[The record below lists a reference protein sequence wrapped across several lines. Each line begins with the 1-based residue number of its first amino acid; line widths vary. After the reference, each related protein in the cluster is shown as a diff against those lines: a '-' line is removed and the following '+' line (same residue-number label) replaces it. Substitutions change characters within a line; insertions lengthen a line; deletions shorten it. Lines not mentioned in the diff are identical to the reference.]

1 MTCFMNI
8 LNPVHVLIK
17 YIILLKCYLIRI
29 TSSNIFYCLAIFRIA
44 CILNY
49 HFFYFCILRSRLLSL
64 NFYEPTA
71 EILRRKTKIYV
82 RDRMVDCVDLC
93 HGPAPDFFFV
103 CVVMTNMCFDRKLN
117 YFRKITDGKKRAV
130 GIILIFFYVILSATR
145 WEFATSFWQQVKRIV
160 SHSVLSFIIHP
171 RRGLTCSKRKG
182 SFLKFENVFSS
193 VWLGKLIIPSLQL
206 HSSETKSRD

>member
-1 MTCFMNI
+1 MNI

-29 TSSNIFYCLAIFRIA
+29 ISSNIFYCLAIFRIA

-93 HGPAPDFFFV
+93 HGPAPDFFFCV
-103 CVVMTNMCFDRKLN
+103 CRHDEHVFWSKTELLSKNHRRQKESGRNNSDFFLCNSFSNEMGVCYYLLATGKANSVTQCSFF
-117 YFRKITDGKKRAV
+117 YHSPQEGTDMQQKKRLV
-130 GIILIFFYVILSATR
+130 SEVWKCFLVRLIRKTHYSQPSAT
-145 WEFATSFWQQVKRIV
+145 
-160 SHSVLSFIIHP
+160 
-171 RRGLTCSKRKG
+171 
-182 SFLKFENVFSS
+182 
-193 VWLGKLIIPSLQL
+193 LI
-206 HSSETKSRD
+206 RD